1 MAATA
6 QQVEEAKR
14 VLAQLDATTQAL
26 KATPTQ
32 AARTEQMLSTQTP
45 PGVTTLRNSEQ
56 KPFSLHRFLVGFK
69 GKADPSL
76 CPHEVNVLE
85 RYTKAL
91 RDSNCEL
98 DAQKGGGGLW
108 LPMDLNETYGGRLT
122 ESSESEANIAYV
134 KAVFD
139 NTRPYYDPDEAAWLA
154 RRSPIYRKAQ
164 SAFVDEIGGSLVA
177 PPVQGAV
184 IPLVRPNTAFLAAG
198 AQSMTLPP
206 NGRFVAPR
214 VTSPPQVQ
222 AIGEGQTTPTS
233 DLGTGQM
240 ELTAKKIA
248 GAVIMSEEASAFTSG
263 TMDAIAQAELGRSLG
278 LQIDAYAFYGIGSTQ
293 IPAGITANVYAN
305 RIFNVVSQNPT
316 ALGIGA
322 NGNTLLPQYG
332 DLFPSF
338 IEERSYGIEGIQ
350 GSWIMRPAAYANVMA
365 TRASAVTP
373 NDQQGPMVDILRRFQ
388 ESGPNVFKGRRVV
401 RTTNLRNNRVKGTST
416 NLSDVF
422 YGLWNY
428 GIMASYAAINFQQG
442 HNGVTF
448 LQGQYIIRGTMF
460 GDIGYQ
466 YPDAFLWY
474 QDVYGISGDW

>member
-1 MAATA
+1 MPATA

-26 KATPTQ
+26 KSTPTQ
-32 AARTEQMLSTQTP
+32 STRTEQMLSTQTP
-45 PGVTTLRNSEQ
+45 PGITTLRNSEQ
-56 KPFSLHRFLVGFK
+56 KPFSLHRFLVGYK
-69 GKADPSL
+69 LKNDPSL
-76 CPHEVNVLE
+76 CPHEVEVLQ

-91 RDSNCEL
+91 KDSDCEL
-98 DAQKGGGGLW
+98 SQAQGHGGLW
-108 LPMDLNETYGGRLT
+108 LPYDLNETYGGQLT
-122 ESSESEANIAYV
+122 QTSECEASINYV

-139 NTRPYYDPDEAAWLA
+139 NTRPFYDPDEASWLA

-164 SAFVDEIGGSLVA
+164 SAYTDELGGSLVA

-198 AQSMTLPP
+198 AQAMTLPP

-222 AIGEGQTTPTS
+222 AVGEGQTTPVTN
-233 DLGTGQM
+233 LGTGQL

-248 GAVIMSEEASAFTSG
+248 GAVVMSEEASAFTSG

-293 IPAGITANVYAN
+293 IPAGITSNVYAN
-305 RIFNVVSQNPT
+305 RIFNVVSQNPS
-316 ALGIGA
+316 ASGIGA

-350 GSWIMRPAAYANVMA
+350 GAWIMRPATYANVMA
-365 TRASAVTP
+365 MRASAVTP
-373 NDQQGPMVDILRRFQ
+373 NDQEGPMVDILRRFA

-442 HNGVTF
+442 LTNTQF
-448 LQGQYIIRGTMF
+448 LQGLYTIRGTMY

-474 QDVYGISGDW
+474 QDVYGISGNW